1 VPRPTFRE
9 RMIKAQPR
17 LIKKIEEY
25 FLEKR
30 NENLIFGK
38 ILDKYCEVGESRD
51 VIRERLI
58 RLTKGEIAI
67 SDTTL
72 YESIIAT
79 IRDHKTKFEFSARK
93 PDNPLAKYKVKK
105 SKRKKQKM
113 IEIRIFCLNCDFTV
127 DEYIPDIKNPIAGI
141 ETFRCPGCNAIG
153 NAVAEIHSNELILY
167 KAMRDSEIY
176 GIQTEQCIPEMEYDE
191 LLTFE
196 Y

>member
-1 VPRPTFRE
+1 VHRPTFRE
-9 RMIKAQPR
+9 RMLKAQPK

-30 NENLIFGK
+30 KEDITFGK
-38 ILDKYCEVGESRD
+38 ILNKYCEVGESRD

-58 RLTKGEIAI
+58 ELTKGEISI

-93 PDNPLAKYKVKK
+93 PDNPLAKYKATKI
-105 SKRKKQKM
+105 KRKKQKI
-113 IEIRIFCLNCDFTV
+113 IEVRIFCLNCDFTV
-127 DEYIPDIKNPIAGI
+127 DEYVPDIKNPIAGI
-141 ETFRCPGCNAIG
+141 ETFHCPDCDAIG
-153 NAVAEIHSNELILY
+153 NAVAEIHSNEVILY
-167 KAMRDSEIY
+167 KAMRNSEIY